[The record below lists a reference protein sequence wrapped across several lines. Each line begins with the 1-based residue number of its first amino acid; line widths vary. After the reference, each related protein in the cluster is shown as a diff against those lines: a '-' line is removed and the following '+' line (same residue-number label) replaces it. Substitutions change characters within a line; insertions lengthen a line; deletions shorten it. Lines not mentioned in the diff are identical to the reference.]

1 MKKFWDGIDKIIY
14 FAMYRVLHF
23 TFNESQWEW
32 TCQFVKFM
40 LVGVTNT
47 LVSYFFYFIFWNLGV
62 HYLAANILGY
72 FMGIINSFFWNNKYV
87 FVEKRDRRQMWK
99 IFLKTCCSYMGIGF
113 VMENILLVVSVQFIH
128 VHEAIAPFI
137 VAILIVPINFIANK
151 LWAYKKE

>member
-14 FAMYRVLHF
+14 FVMYRILHLP
-23 TFNESQWEW
+23 FNESQWEW

-47 LVSYFFYFIFWNLGV
+47 FVSYFFYFIFWNLGI

-87 FVEKRDRRQMWK
+87 FVEQRDRSRMWK
-99 IFLKTCCSYMGIGF
+99 IFLRTCCSYLGIGF
-113 VMENILLVVSVQFIH
+113 VMENILLVVLVQFVH

-137 VAILIVPINFIANK
+137 VAILIVPINFIVNK
-151 LWAYKKE
+151 LWAYRKE